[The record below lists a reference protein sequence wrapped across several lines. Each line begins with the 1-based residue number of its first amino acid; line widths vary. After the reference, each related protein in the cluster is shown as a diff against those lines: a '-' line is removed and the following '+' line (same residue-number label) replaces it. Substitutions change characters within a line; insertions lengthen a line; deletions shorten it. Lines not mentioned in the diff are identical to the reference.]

1 MKFGIHSRKIT
12 TAVICYFIMAIVLLC
27 YVLPMWFIVST
38 SFKNDQ
44 QSFSV
49 PPLFIFTPTFDNY
62 VNAFTTRG
70 MMVNFTNSLIIGVI
84 SSFIAMILGVPAAYA
99 LSRYNFKHKEG
110 IFNWFLSTRMA
121 PPILAGIAFYMI
133 SKQLSLGRSSLYD
146 TKFLLII
153 VYVLINLSWVIWMM
167 RSFFS
172 DVPLEIDE
180 AAMVDGCNRPSAF
193 FRTILPLA
201 RPGLAATMVFCLIM
215 AWNEYFF
222 ALILTSVK
230 SKTLPAALTSF
241 LSVHGL
247 LLGQMCAAGTV
258 VMTPILL
265 FSIFMQK
272 QLVRGLTMGAVKG

>member
-12 TAVICYFIMAIVLLC
+12 IGVICYFIMAVVLFC
-27 YVLPMWFIVST
+27 YLLPMWFIIST

-44 QSFSV
+44 QAYAR
-49 PPLFIFTPTFDNY
+49 PPLFIFTPTFANY
-62 VNAFTTRG
+62 IDAFTTRG
-70 MMVNFTNSLIIGVI
+70 MMVNFTNSLIVGVI
-84 SSFIAMILGVPAAYA
+84 SSFIAMLLGVPAAYA

-121 PPILAGIAFYMI
+121 PLILAGMSFFVV
-133 SKQLSLGRSSLYD
+133 SKQIVIGRASLYD
-146 TKFLLII
+146 SRLLMII

-167 RSFFS
+167 RSFFG

-180 AAMVDGCNRPSAF
+180 AAMVDGCNRPMAF
-193 FRTILPLA
+193 IRTVLPLA
-201 RPGLAATMVFCLIM
+201 SPGLAATMVFCLIM

-230 SKTLPAALTSF
+230 ARTLPAALTSF
-241 LSVHGL
+241 LTVHGL
-247 LLGQMCAAGTV
+247 LIGQMCAAGTV
-258 VMTPILL
+258 VMMPILI

>member
-1 MKFGIHSRKIT
+1 LKFGIHSRKIT
-12 TAVICYFIMAIVLLC
+12 VAVICYVIMIIVFFC
-27 YVLPMWFIVST
+27 YLFPMWFIVST

-44 QSFSV
+44 QAYSV
-49 PPLFIFTPTFDNY
+49 PPMFIFKPTIDNY
-62 VNAFTTRG
+62 INAFTTRG

-84 SSFIAMILGVPAAYA
+84 SSVIAMLLGVPAAYA
-99 LSRYNFKHKEG
+99 LSRYNFKYKEG

-121 PPILAGIAFYMI
+121 PPILAGISFYMV
-133 SKQLSLGRSSLYD
+133 SKQISIGRTSLYD
-146 TKFLLII
+146 TKFLLIV
-153 VYVLINLSWVIWMM
+153 VYILINLSWVIWMM
-167 RSFFS
+167 RSFFN
-172 DVPLEIDE
+172 DVPVEIDE
-180 AAMVDGCNRPSAF
+180 AAMVDGCNRPLAF
-193 FRTILPLA
+193 FRTVLPLA
-201 RPGLAATMVFCLIM
+201 KPGLAATIIFCLIM

-222 ALILTSVK
+222 ALILSSVR

-258 VMTPILL
+258 VMMPILI

>member
-1 MKFGIHSRKIT
+1 MKFGIHSRKVT
-12 TAVICYFIMAIVLLC
+12 TAVICYIVMIIVLFC
-27 YVLPMWFIVST
+27 YLFPMWFIVST

-44 QSFSV
+44 QAYSI
-49 PPLFIFTPTFDNY
+49 PPMFVFTPTFDNY
-62 VNAFTTRG
+62 INAFTTRG

-84 SSFIAMILGVPAAYA
+84 SSVIAMLLGVPAAYA
-99 LSRYNFKHKEG
+99 LSRYKFKHKEG
-110 IFNWFLSTRMA
+110 VFNWFLSTRMA
-121 PPILAGIAFYMI
+121 PSILAGISFYML
-133 SKQLSLGRSSLYD
+133 SKQFVIGRTSLYD
-146 TKFLLII
+146 TKFLLIV

-167 RSFFS
+167 RSFFN
-172 DVPLEIDE
+172 DVPVEIDE
-180 AAMVDGCNRPSAF
+180 AAMVDGCNRPLAF
-193 FRTILPLA
+193 FRTVLPLA
-201 RPGLAATMVFCLIM
+201 KPGLAATMIFCLIM

-222 ALILTSVK
+222 ALILSSVK

-258 VMTPILL
+258 VMMPILI